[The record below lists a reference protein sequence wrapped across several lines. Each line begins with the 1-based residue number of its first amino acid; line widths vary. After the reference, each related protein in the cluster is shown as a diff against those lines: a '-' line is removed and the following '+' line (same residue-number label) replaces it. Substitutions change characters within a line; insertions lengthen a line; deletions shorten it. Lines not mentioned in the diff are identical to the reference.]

1 MTNLN
6 HQYAIR
12 RVFICTVLDAGV
24 NPGDPSIAPNRA
36 AGCDLLHI

>member
-12 RVFICTVLDAGV
+12 RVFIGPTLATG
-24 NPGDPSIAPNRA
+24 IAPG
-36 AGCDLLHI
+36 AGTMNSAEASARM

>member
-12 RVFICTVLDAGV
+12 RVLIDRSLMCWSSQRITDSAKAGEEM
-24 NPGDPSIAPNRA
+24 
-36 AGCDLLHI
+36 

>member
-12 RVFICTVLDAGV
+12 RVFICTVLDAGSA
-24 NPGDPSIAPNRA
+24 PGDPMNSPKPGGRV
-36 AGCDLLHI
+36 

>member
-12 RVFICTVLDAGV
+12 RVFIRPAL
-24 NPGDPSIAPNRA
+24 A
-36 AGCDLLHI
+36 AGLLLTAVDWPL